1 MSVDIL
7 SSFISLLNVGTF
19 FEKKFRKRSLKM
31 LMINSKLILRFSGRV
46 NSGPPSTSF
55 SLESFGGAGKIYKQV
70 KVNYSM

>member
-19 FEKKFRKRSLKM
+19 FEEKFMKRSLKM
-31 LMINSKLILRFSGRV
+31 LILRFSGRV

-55 SLESFGGAGKIYKQV
+55 SLESFGGAMKIYKQV
-70 KVNYSM
+70 EVNYSM